1 MTETGGKA
9 ADALRTIGEV
19 AAETGVATHV
29 LRYWERTVP
38 ALRPLRSSG
47 RRYYRPDDV
56 ALIRRLQQLVSV
68 EGYTLE
74 GAAKALGRRR
84 AAAPEQPRLD
94 LPEPARPDVA
104 APALPAIAPARLK
117 QLRDRLAAALA
128 AA

>member
-1 MTETGGKA
+1 MTATGGKA

-38 ALRPLRSSG
+38 TLKPMRSSG

-56 ALIRRLQQLVSV
+56 SLVRRLHHLVSV

-74 GAAKALGRRR
+74 GAAKALGRRS
-84 AAAPEQPRLD
+84 AALPEQQRLD
-94 LPEPARPDVA
+94 LPEPAQSQA
-104 APALPAIAPARLK
+104 AAGAIPADSLERLK
-117 QLRDRLAAALA
+117 HLRDRLNAALA
-128 AA
+128 A